1 MSETFQSMVLKV
13 VEVCKKPGI
22 YVAYVIQGSWC
33 VLFLNCV
40 EGVNMCRG
48 HYVSTA
54 GCQCSHRGSR
64 GGGELTGNSGVTSL
78 CCLWSADVL
87 TI

>member
-1 MSETFQSMVLKV
+1 MV
-13 VEVCKKPGI
+13 
-22 YVAYVIQGSWC
+22 C

-40 EGVNMCRG
+40 EGGLTCAV
-48 HYVSTA
+48 VTT
-54 GCQCSHRGSR
+54 CQLQVANVRTV
-64 GGGELTGNSGVTSL
+64 GGEGWGELTGNSGVTIL

>member
-1 MSETFQSMVLKV
+1 MCGVCDTGMLAGIMV
-13 VEVCKKPGI
+13 
-22 YVAYVIQGSWC
+22 C
-33 VLFLNCV
+33 VLFLNCG

-48 HYVSTA
+48 HNVSTA
-54 GCQCSHRGSR
+54 GCQCSHRG
-64 GGGELTGNSGVTSL
+64 GEGWGELAGNSGVTIL